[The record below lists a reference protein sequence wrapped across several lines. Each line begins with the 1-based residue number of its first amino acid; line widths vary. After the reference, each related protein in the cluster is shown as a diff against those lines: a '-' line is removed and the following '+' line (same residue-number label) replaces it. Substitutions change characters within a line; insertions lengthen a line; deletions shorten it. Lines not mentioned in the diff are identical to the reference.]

1 LFLKCV
7 AKVGIFSKYPNIIE
21 EKVKKI
27 SDYNKKR
34 EIFELD
40 NKIKDYFVS
49 FVVIINFISL

>member
-1 LFLKCV
+1 M
-7 AKVGIFSKYPNIIE
+7 
-21 EKVKKI
+21 KKL

-49 FVVIINFISL
+49 FVVIINF

>member
-49 FVVIINFISL
+49 FVVIINF